1 MYTVSFKVKFKVW
14 VWAHIIKKQKKSIDN
29 KDKSLFAVLFQ
40 RISTHMVATNM
51 NVSSLGNI

>member
-14 VWAHIIKKQKKSIDN
+14 VWAHIIKKKSIDN